1 VPAAAPSPTTAAPPT
16 SLAAAASAPSATTAA
31 AANAQSTTAVA
42 SAPEAVSSAPPATGS
57 ESGQEV
63 KAAAPVA
70 MPDVMPVPKIKVAL
84 ATTNIYIIVGNW
96 LESRV

>member
-31 AANAQSTTAVA
+31 AASAQSTTAA
-42 SAPEAVSSAPPATGS
+42 ASAPPATGS
-57 ESGQEV
+57 ESGQE
-63 KAAAPVA
+63 APVA